1 MMQMEGANVRG
12 GVWTLEDAVTE
23 AATAKY
29 GNRVLGAWPFSL
41 QEQTNFENNLY
52 YEMREMKDPE
62 QEMRFIVGLH
72 AKEHFNQGTQ
82 PDVIKI
88 KTTKANDRVEGS
100 GFKFFLLSGI
110 QFNNSGNVACTIPAS
125 DVKQREEDAVADKI
139 VVPPGCKI
147 NATIKQCRIRYHG
160 NASTRIRALT
170 GTQIKIRYRKT
181 KCCTCCCC
189 TTTCVGYL
197 SAEELFSTQPTFQRE
212 GNGFVS
218 YGALY
223 LYQYI
228 GEQNEVKKVEE
239 KLPEPTHILPNPT
252 VT

>member
-1 MMQMEGANVRG
+1 MEGANVRG
-12 GVWTLEDAVTE
+12 GVWTLEDALTE

-29 GNRVLGAWPFSL
+29 GNQVLRALPFSP

-72 AKEHFNQGTQ
+72 SKEHFNQGTQ

-88 KTTKANDRVEGS
+88 KTTKVNDHV

-110 QFNNSGNVACTIPAS
+110 QFNNSGNVAYSVPGS

-160 NASTRIRALT
+160 NASTRIRALA
-170 GTQIKIRYRKT
+170 GTQIKILYHKT
-181 KCCTCCCC
+181 EYCSSC

-218 YGALY
+218 YGAQY

-239 KLPEPTHILPNPT
+239 KLPEPIHILPNPT
-252 VT
+252 VR